1 MLGWEI
7 FCLLNLMNIF
17 VYSFPISIS
26 NIHDLYSR
34 QFEKEL
40 YLSMELSS
48 LKFVSM
54 KSIENL
60 KIGILKNGQ
69 LCHLF
74 DENIYKLKLF
84 LPKECVTSEHFLF
97 SIYLELKIG
106 NEKKYA
112 TSLPISV
119 PSISSPNKNSYIHS
133 KITLILPL
141 TFDDLSRAYLLLNS
155 LTKLSHETVHEMIIL
170 TPDLDYHPVSNMLSY
185 FHETL
190 SFPLHIFSESVVLP
204 SFTGHPSPA
213 PYPYAIQMA
222 LKILISKIISTSF
235 YVTLDADVLLIHSFN
250 ISTILFPSSSSSSSD
265 HPPGQHPPGPPGQ
278 HPQSLFQFEHK
289 DRHPSWWIGSQNFLQ
304 ISSNYFSS
312 PSSLSSS
319 SQGFSVTPAILSTYG
334 SLLLLERIH
343 FLFLQKSSS
352 QLSPHPSLSSEDL
365 LPSIRNLSSFND
377 SIVDWISSFGLRNVI
392 WSEYTLYRLLLDF
405 YHVLSPFPHL
415 LPHLLSSLTSQI
427 FDTLHF
433 PSSGDSPQLHCC
445 DIWFPM
451 DIPQWS
457 HENSRSRSCL
467 FNVLQSSSGI
477 RPRSILEAIQNE
489 RT

>member
-265 HPPGQHPPGPPGQ
+265 HPPGQHPPGQHPPGQHPPGQHPPGQHPPGQHPPGQHPPGPPGQ

-415 LPHLLSSLTSQI
+415 PHLLPPFLHLPHLTDIRYFTFPFLRGLTS
-427 FDTLHF
+427 TPL
-433 PSSGDSPQLHCC
+433 L
-445 DIWFPM
+445 
-451 DIPQWS
+451 
-457 HENSRSRSCL
+457 
-467 FNVLQSSSGI
+467 
-477 RPRSILEAIQNE
+477 
-489 RT
+489 